1 MILPAKSLFG
11 EFVYVVTDGV
21 VQQRKVETGARNL
34 RTIEI
39 VDGLKLGEQVIIDPP
54 HLFNDGNIKF
64 LLLKKVPGDDSSKLE
79 RYATFRIGCS
89 LCDF

>member
-54 HLFNDGNIKF
+54 HLFNDGDQVSPVEESP
-64 LLLKKVPGDDSSKLE
+64 L
-79 RYATFRIGCS
+79 R
-89 LCDF
+89 